1 MGRAFHHLDIM
12 QQMCLIVQF
21 GRIVDPDNGQIVDAV
36 TFSQDQPGMDLR
48 RFHRLCRTAKNKL
61 SIILN
66 T

>member
-1 MGRAFHHLDIM
+1 
-12 QQMCLIVQF
+12 MCLIVQF

-48 RFHRLCRTAKNKL
+48 RFHKNCREAKNKL